1 MESRRAQLEARALA
15 NRRPRTPG
23 EMRGDRNH
31 SPTHGDD
38 LARGSAV
45 SRRSDDDMTEGDS
58 YLSPVR
64 SKWRQP
70 PPADLTRPKSTARE
84 RLREARDRDGSL
96 NDLQEPSLERPSIS
110 SSTHR
115 SSRRRPQYADP
126 NQQLDEDSALH
137 RLADLQHQP
146 PRTRKAPSLVEAWD
160 SNQGFR
166 DENYQEASS
175 IGLAELGTLT
185 QKRHEA
191 LQAEEQ
197 NLIQHRTVAQSHQDW
212 VEDLTEILDLNHQ
225 EQAHLDAEIE
235 ELLHG
240 RSRSKIMKG
249 VLVTLMQR
257 NLKMA
262 MVTWKDQTG
271 FGGGA
276 LIQEQTIKEL
286 ERQLAE
292 AMAAHQKVEKEYETS
307 MANYSANALKNA
319 NASTYKLILNV
330 FGKLMGD
337 YSRTY
342 FATWKKKS
350 DEYAEY
356 QKRWGR
362 FFKRALNIKMA
373 AGFQAWVTF
382 YRFTQL
388 PPEEA
393 LAHVR
398 AQMAKYKAEMEAQ
411 KASEQEAIAK
421 LQREL
426 MEAEEG
432 SCRRLLIRVVS
443 RLLNMKAWYG
453 FKRWLS
459 RVALYKHQRK
469 LVGGFISRFE
479 NMNFSK
485 GWNSWRAYAR
495 AHQENE
501 INAGANA
508 IRDDIRLKEQQL
520 EDTIAQLRALEPD
533 VEQMRDSIKLQHEAS
548 KRVAAAMPDVA
559 KKLAELANVKYR
571 PPPQPAPVTPAAVH
585 KSRRGGPGPSM
596 PSRGGGPA
604 YGSPG
609 PKPRSRS
616 RDPTVSS
623 MNRSRDFPAPIQTQS
638 CGSPAKRMTPKE
650 SDGMLLTFLRHA
662 HEADTLEEVFMADL
676 RARVPNFDK
685 YQRKMRTL
693 AENGDRRYAAAV
705 EAFELLGDARDL
717 WENID
722 LIQGPDDVFSHDP
735 YLR

>member
-307 MANYSANALKNA
+307 MANY
-319 NASTYKLILNV
+319 
-330 FGKLMGD
+330 
-337 YSRTY
+337 
-342 FATWKKKS
+342 
-350 DEYAEY
+350 
-356 QKRWGR
+356 
-362 FFKRALNIKMA
+362 
-373 AGFQAWVTF
+373 
-382 YRFTQL
+382 
-388 PPEEA
+388 
-393 LAHVR
+393 
-398 AQMAKYKAEMEAQ
+398 
-411 KASEQEAIAK
+411 
-421 LQREL
+421 
-426 MEAEEG
+426 
-432 SCRRLLIRVVS
+432 
-443 RLLNMKAWYG
+443 
-453 FKRWLS
+453 
-459 RVALYKHQRK
+459 
-469 LVGGFISRFE
+469 
-479 NMNFSK
+479 
-485 GWNSWRAYAR
+485 
-495 AHQENE
+495 
-501 INAGANA
+501 
-508 IRDDIRLKEQQL
+508 
-520 EDTIAQLRALEPD
+520 
-533 VEQMRDSIKLQHEAS
+533 
-548 KRVAAAMPDVA
+548 
-559 KKLAELANVKYR
+559 
-571 PPPQPAPVTPAAVH
+571 
-585 KSRRGGPGPSM
+585 
-596 PSRGGGPA
+596 
-604 YGSPG
+604 
-609 PKPRSRS
+609 
-616 RDPTVSS
+616 
-623 MNRSRDFPAPIQTQS
+623 
-638 CGSPAKRMTPKE
+638 
-650 SDGMLLTFLRHA
+650 
-662 HEADTLEEVFMADL
+662 
-676 RARVPNFDK
+676 
-685 YQRKMRTL
+685 
-693 AENGDRRYAAAV
+693 
-705 EAFELLGDARDL
+705 
-717 WENID
+717 
-722 LIQGPDDVFSHDP
+722 
-735 YLR
+735 